1 MHLYHSSYAVLAF
14 VYLAIVVKNVYS
26 LGTSEYAMANRNLHL
41 RVADP
46 RLSENITDV
55 DKELMVDAIRQLK
68 IKRFVRQHEGTSW
81 NHLPQYN
88 FTSTRRAQL
97 GVLVEEGDIVSSS
110 AIHSS
115 TKLLKDAY
123 GRPRKLANFQ
133 QVDMEEPMLQSV
145 GFARAN

>member
-14 VYLAIVVKNVYS
+14 YILPCRQKCYS
-26 LGTSEYAMANRNLHL
+26 WVPRIRANRNLHL

-81 NHLPQYN
+81 NHCLNIILHLPREHN
-88 FTSTRRAQL
+88 
-97 GVLVEEGDIVSSS
+97 
-110 AIHSS
+110 
-115 TKLLKDAY
+115 
-123 GRPRKLANFQ
+123 
-133 QVDMEEPMLQSV
+133 
-145 GFARAN
+145 

>member
-1 MHLYHSSYAVLAF
+1 MHHSSYAVLAF

-97 GVLVEEGDIVSSS
+97 GV
-110 AIHSS
+110 
-115 TKLLKDAY
+115 
-123 GRPRKLANFQ
+123 
-133 QVDMEEPMLQSV
+133 
-145 GFARAN
+145 